1 MVPPLEA
8 MVPRGIKVKRGIDC
22 LDTAFHSM
30 IGILYVLIFFPCLV
44 LFYSNALKRGR
55 KIGIDLEFLINE
67 KYIVSLVFL
76 RTFNFYSKIK
86 KKKKL
91 MKFGKSKAFV
101 RLLLF
106 EKRLMLI

>member
-8 MVPRGIKVKRGIDC
+8 MVPRGIKVKREIDC

-30 IGILYVLIFFPCLV
+30 IGILYVLIFFPCSV

-76 RTFNFYSKIK
+76 LTFNFYSKIK
-86 KKKKL
+86 KKKRKIDGIW
-91 MKFGKSKAFV
+91 KK
-101 RLLLF
+101 
-106 EKRLMLI
+106 

>member
-8 MVPRGIKVKRGIDC
+8 MVPRGIKVKREIDC

-30 IGILYVLIFFPCLV
+30 IGILYVLIFFHVQC
-44 LFYSNALKRGR
+44 FYSNALKRGR

-86 KKKKL
+86 KKKKIDGIW
-91 MKFGKSKAFV
+91 KK
-101 RLLLF
+101 
-106 EKRLMLI
+106 

>member
-30 IGILYVLIFFPCLV
+30 IGILYVLIFFPCSV

-55 KIGIDLEFLINE
+55 KIGIDLEFRILINE

-76 RTFNFYSKIK
+76 LTFNFYSKIK
-86 KKKKL
+86 KKKRKIDGIW
-91 MKFGKSKAFV
+91 KK
-101 RLLLF
+101 
-106 EKRLMLI
+106 